1 MLGTDP
7 IIDVARYDY
16 DLTDGNLEDRNKAFS
31 SDRNT
36 PKIYKG
42 ILVQR
47 PDGTPLSSDYTIT
60 IAHNLGYIP
69 RFWFMIEL
77 WGLWCHAGDLRAN
90 YGSNTFSY
98 VTVDSTNFYI
108 TLTAYT
114 SKLQLFCMFDPI
126 LATTENAIELPN
138 YPFVR
143 VADTDH
149 DVETDHPRHMR
160 VDSLWNMP
168 RIVKSGQLSITAE
181 AETSSYGSYHE
192 VTYEHGLSYVPYF
205 LPRIANLIN
214 LTSLYDG
221 FSNIPSTVDLNSLTD
236 ATIAGDADMEASEII
251 YVTVDDTEIKIAWW
265 RENVWFPDDFPERT
279 ITLDYLLFELALDE
293 EFNLLL
299 N

>member
-1 MLGTDP
+1 MLGTNP
-7 IIDVARYDY
+7 IIDVARPDY
-16 DLTDGNLEDRNKAFS
+16 DLTDDNLEDRNKAFS

-36 PKIYKG
+36 PKIYRG
-42 ILVQR
+42 ILIER
-47 PDGTPLSSDYTIT
+47 PEEEDLDTDYTLT
-60 IAHNLGYIP
+60 VEHGLGYVP

-98 VTVDSTNFYI
+98 VTADDTNFYI
-108 TLTAYT
+108 TLQAYT
-114 SKLQLFCMFDPI
+114 TKLQLFCMFDDI
-126 LATTENAIELPN
+126 LATTENALEIPKR
-138 YPFVR
+138 PFVR
-143 VADTDH
+143 VAKDTY
-149 DVETDHPRHMR
+149 DVEIDHPIHMQ
-160 VDSLWNMP
+160 VDSLWVMP
-168 RIVKSGQLSITAE
+168 RIVKSGQLSITAPE
-181 AETSSYGSYHE
+181 DLGSYGSYHE
-192 VTYEHGLSYVPYF
+192 VTYEHGLGYTPYF
-205 LPRIANLIN
+205 LPRIANLVN

-221 FSNIPSTVDLNSLTD
+221 FANIPSTVSLNSLTD
-236 ATIAGDADMEASEII
+236 ATIAGDADMEASETI